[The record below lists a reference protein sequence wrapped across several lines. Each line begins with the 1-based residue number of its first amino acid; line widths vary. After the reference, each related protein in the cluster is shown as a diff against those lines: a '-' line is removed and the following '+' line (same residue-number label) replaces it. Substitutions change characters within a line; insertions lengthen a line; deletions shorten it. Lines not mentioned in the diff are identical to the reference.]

1 MLCLRSS
8 GPEDNNKISSQTP
21 QEGTAWG
28 WGDPRPGSQASPDSS
43 FSSTTELLP
52 AGKLPGLIDSPVLTG
67 VIMGL
72 NEQLHSKCPPQGL
85 EYSRCLLKAFPIPGY
100 VKAFS
105 YPSHSNQCTGNSLFC
120 APCVYWVSLNGI
132 CCGCYVLHC
141 SKHLCIMNLL
151 DLRWPGEVCGQVLWA
166 PVLPKSHRW

>member
-43 FSSTTELLP
+43 LSSTTELLP
-52 AGKLPGLIDSPVLTG
+52 AGKLLGLIDSPVLTG

-72 NEQLHSKCPPQGL
+72 NEQLHSKCPPQDL

-105 YPSHSNQCTGNSLFC
+105 YPVPLQPVHWKFPFLCSMHILSILKWYMLWLLCLTLFK
-120 APCVYWVSLNGI
+120 APPHHELA
-132 CCGCYVLHC
+132 
-141 SKHLCIMNLL
+141 
-151 DLRWPGEVCGQVLWA
+151 RP
-166 PVLPKSHRW
+166 